1 MNVDGTSY
9 QVLEFVDVCA
19 AYGER
24 LQVWRTAALD
34 GGMPPERVKA
44 SMAVDVQPRDED
56 VHEMN
61 VVDFL
66 NAMPAKSVKIANGDW
81 INVKI
86 PGKDNQREAGG
97 LGRIIDDVR
106 RVLIKNGELLLTMP
120 LNEHASVMRIVRDAR
135 LEIKPIAFGY
145 VGFLGG
151 KNSKGFPVDGLPPV
165 EGESHFIRAALEEA
179 KEKEEGE
186 NSAIAS
192 IFAEWIG
199 THGYA
204 GCNPVRYRAVKKK
217 N

>member
-1 MNVDGTSY
+1 M
-9 QVLEFVDVCA
+9 
-19 AYGER
+19 
-24 LQVWRTAALD
+24 
-34 GGMPPERVKA
+34 
-44 SMAVDVQPRDED
+44 
-56 VHEMN
+56 
-61 VVDFL
+61 
-66 NAMPAKSVKIANGDW
+66 NGDW
-81 INVKI
+81 INVVSDK
-86 PGKDNQREAGG
+86 KNRVTEAGG
-97 LGRIIDDVR
+97 LAHIADEIQ
-106 RVLIKNGELLLTMP
+106 RVLVKKGELFLTMP
-120 LNEHASVMRIVRDAR
+120 LNEHRSVMRIIGDTRM
-135 LEIKPIAFGY
+135 EIEPVAFGY

-151 KNSKGFPVDGLPPV
+151 KNGKGFPVDGLPPV